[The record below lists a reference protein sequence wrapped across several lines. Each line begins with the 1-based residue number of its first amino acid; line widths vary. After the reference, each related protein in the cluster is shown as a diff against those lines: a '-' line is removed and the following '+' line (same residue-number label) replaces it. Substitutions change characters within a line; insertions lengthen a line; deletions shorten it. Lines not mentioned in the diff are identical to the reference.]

1 MAAWVRLRGGRL
13 TYAGRISRAPFD
25 AWTRTSEGTA
35 AITTQAARV
44 RFSLLGKQRAARSRM
59 WRELANAATDE
70 LVAAAIQEE
79 ADRYFAR
86 LTQLAYAEGLPRVVV
101 NLYRLVVVP
110 RQLLNGV
117 ARQCLAARFR
127 REPAL
132 TGIESQPLKDFFS
145 LQLVRDMDAAITS
158 VQPTVK
164 RPFATGHGWATVGLN
179 TEYVWFAAV
188 EDSRWAGHHF
198 AFELPRDATS
208 RAMRKAIEDA
218 MKTFDSSLPVLSRV
232 ERNDILRRAWP
243 AELLHR

>member
-1 MAAWVRLRGGRL
+1 MFPGVCGPRQFQGCGSDLHLGQIRVFRYLRQFR
-13 TYAGRISRAPFD
+13 PV
-25 AWTRTSEGTA
+25 
-35 AITTQAARV
+35 Q
-44 RFSLLGKQRAARSRM
+44 
-59 WRELANAATDE
+59 
-70 LVAAAIQEE
+70 VAALKVHSRIGAGGIFAQNGIVANAIQEE
-79 ADRYFAR
+79 ADRYLAR

-117 ARQCLAARFR
+117 ARQCLAARLR

-132 TGIESQPLKDFFS
+132 TGLESQPLKDFFC

-198 AFELPRDATS
+198 AFELPRDPIS
-208 RAMRKAIEDA
+208 RAMRKAIEEA